1 MVENIEIL
9 KKQDVIT
16 LEDEKTKLRMSH
28 KTFTSDELFIKLQ
41 ESIGANEEAKE
52 WFKNG
57 VLANVLVAGKLWRK
71 GKVRLS
77 IEFIPDENIEPP
89 SLLDDFRK

>member
-1 MVENIEIL
+1 MTENREIL
-9 KKQDVIT
+9 NKQDVIT

-28 KTFTSDELFIKLQ
+28 KTFTTDEFFTKLQ
-41 ESIGANEEAKE
+41 ESIGVNEEGKE

-57 VLANVLVAGKLWRK
+57 VCANVLVEKKLWRK
-71 GKVRLS
+71 
-77 IEFIPDENIEPP
+77 EFIPDESSQLP